1 MTVTQHL
8 EAIGESTGEPRA
20 GEVDKTR
27 GDACRSGG
35 ITSHYDVVDEQ
46 FTVVDHVEAG
56 AVIATDYAVL
66 KERGLLATG
75 VPQQAAIVAIHV
87 EAPDQTVYLIQRDR
101 VTGRIEVN
109 LDVIHDDRA
118 IVVHPTVVD
127 VQCWGVDRVS
137 DVN

>member
-1 MTVTQHL
+1 M
-8 EAIGESTGEPRA
+8 
-20 GEVDKTR
+20 
-27 GDACRSGG
+27 
-35 ITSHYDVVDEQ
+35 DEQ

-56 AVIATDYAVL
+56 AGIATDYAVL
-66 KERGLLATG
+66 KEGGLLATG
-75 VPQQAAIVAIHV
+75 VPQQAAIVAVHV